1 MGSVA
6 FWVEMTR
13 LPSAEIFSTVRL
25 TTGSLIGVSRLATHT
40 VVKTGII
47 LYHMPRYQPVE
58 VVVLYLLMMAEPGW
72 KNPSA
77 NLPFLEMSLSPTA
90 SDSPTAR
97 VSSFGVAVEHET
109 GACREENVRR
119 SQKSN
124 ALRVGIWMVKRM
136 PELKNREQA

>member
-1 MGSVA
+1 
-6 FWVEMTR
+6 
-13 LPSAEIFSTVRL
+13 
-25 TTGSLIGVSRLATHT
+25 
-40 VVKTGII
+40 
-47 LYHMPRYQPVE
+47 MPRYQPVE